1 MDLESLVEEE
11 EIAIG
16 AEVEVGAPA
25 DDSVA
30 VRPKALKKLGGAS
43 YSAS

>member
-1 MDLESLVEEE
+1 VEEE

-25 DDSVA
+25 GDSVA
-30 VRPKALKKLGGAS
+30 VRPKVGRG
-43 YSAS
+43 